1 MYAYQNELY
10 HYGVLGMKWGVRRA
24 TKQLSGATN
33 AKQYDRA
40 VSSLNT
46 HRSKSMNKVN
56 KLTKRIDKLQ
66 KRSERDAATESYK
79 AATLSRKAAKLRKK
93 SHGIIRIKSLDGIRE
108 WRASR
113 LDNKSESMKLKIE
126 KTKKS
131 LMKNESMKK
140 IFEQG
145 VQDIDKAL
153 IENGKRILNS

>member
-24 TKQLSGATN
+24 TRQLSGATN
-33 AKQYDRA
+33 TKQYDHA
-40 VSSLNT
+40 VNRLNS

-66 KRSERDAATESYK
+66 KKSERDAATESYK

-93 SHGIIRIKSLDGIRE
+93 SHAIIRIKSFDGIRE

-113 LDNKSESMKLKIE
+113 LDNKSETMKLKIE
-126 KTKKS
+126 KTKKN

-145 VQDIDKAL
+145 VRDIDKAL
-153 IENGKRILNS
+153 IENGKRLLNN

>member
-1 MYAYQNELY
+1 M
-10 HYGVLGMKWGVRRA
+10 
-24 TKQLSGATN
+24 
-33 AKQYDRA
+33 
-40 VSSLNT
+40 
-46 HRSKSMNKVN
+46 
-56 KLTKRIDKLQ
+56 Q

-79 AATLSRKAAKLRKK
+79 ATTLSRKAAKLRKK

-131 LMKNESMKK
+131 LMKNESTKK

-145 VQDIDKAL
+145 IQDIDKAL
-153 IENGKRILNS
+153 IENGKRLLNS